1 KSALAGLPDQLE
13 LPADRPRPPAQSFR
27 GESVRFDMAPE
38 LHAKLHELARAN
50 NASLFMVV
58 HTALAVLL
66 ARLSGTDDIAVGTPI
81 AGRGERELD
90 DLIGMFV
97 NTLVFR
103 TRVRPGQRFADLLAE
118 VRERDLE
125 AFANADVPFERLVE
139 VLNPVR
145 STARNPLFQV
155 GLSFQNL
162 ARTQLEL
169 PGLTVSSTDFELQLA
184 KTDLQLTVFDHYDDD
199 GAPDVIDAT
208 FTYATDLFDE
218 STVAGFAQRFVR
230 VVEAIVTDPTTA
242 VGDIDMLDGSER
254 VEIL

>member
-1 KSALAGLPDQLE
+1 
-13 LPADRPRPPAQSFR
+13 
-27 GESVRFDMAPE
+27 
-38 LHAKLHELARAN
+38 RAN

-58 HTALAVLL
+58 HAALAVLL

-103 TRVRPGQRFADLLAE
+103 TRVRPGDTFADLLAD

-139 VLNPVR
+139 VLNPER
-145 STARNPLFQV
+145 STARNPLFQI

-162 ARTQLEL
+162 AETTFTL
-169 PGLTVSSTDFELQLA
+169 PALSVSAVNFDSQLA
-184 KTDLQLTVFDHYDDD
+184 KIDLHVTLYDRYADD
-199 GAPDVIDAT
+199 GTPA
-208 FTYATDLFDE
+208 E
-218 STVAGFAQRFVR
+218 
-230 VVEAIVTDPTTA
+230 IVTEFGYA
-242 VGDIDMLDGSER
+242 IDL
-254 VEIL
+254 